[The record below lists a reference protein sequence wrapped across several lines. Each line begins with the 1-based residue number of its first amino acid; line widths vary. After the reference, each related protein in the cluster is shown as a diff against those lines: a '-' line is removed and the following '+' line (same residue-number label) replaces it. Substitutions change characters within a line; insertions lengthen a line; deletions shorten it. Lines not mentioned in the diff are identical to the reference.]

1 MNKHRHKER
10 RLSFAEVV
18 VLVLA
23 AVVLMAG
30 GFIHAWIK
38 NSHVEVM
45 RDVDQAEQRI
55 GDHEDA
61 INSLQVKIDKKLNI
75 YQLRDDL
82 ERADSRLVL
91 VPASSIEVIPA
102 YSPDRRM
109 QAKAARKPA
118 PARIAQNRP

>member
-10 RLSFAEVV
+10 RFSITEVI
-18 VLVLA
+18 VLALA

-30 GFIHAWIK
+30 GVVHAWIK
-38 NSHVEVM
+38 NSHVEVI

-55 GDHEDA
+55 SDHEDA

-82 ERADSRLVL
+82 ERAESRLVL
-91 VPASSIEVIPA
+91 VPASSIEVIPV
-102 YSPDRRM
+102 YSTPRN
-109 QAKAARKPA
+109 QARASRESTP
-118 PARIAQNRP
+118 IAQRRP